1 MERRLTDER
10 AAHERLLAEENCAYF
25 TLVAAAGLQAGWHT
39 RIVQYHVG
47 RYLILVYSLSCE
59 QP

>member
-47 RYLILVYSLSCE
+47 RC
-59 QP
+59 